1 MSNKL
6 SYIYTYNTINSE
18 KLISDPAYQ
27 RAIDERRVKRIVS
40 NFNPAIANEPK
51 VSHRNGRYYVFDG
64 QHTLAALK
72 MLNGNRH
79 LPVECKVYTGLTQQD
94 EARLFSEQNGLAR
107 GVMRNDKMKAL
118 YVAGDVD
125 VRDLHDTLEHMGI
138 TFNFSK
144 SKGDNKIVAYG
155 TALRIFTNVSREDFR
170 QIIDLIRQSWKGDAD
185 SFSNEILNGMY
196 VFYMTYKGQFDI
208 NKAIKRFGR
217 VSPLKI
223 VRDGKLYTKGGN
235 KRFAMQLVIAYN
247 RGAKARLDERLLGD

>member
-1 MSNKL
+1 MQNKKNFV
-6 SYIYTYNTINSE
+6 YRYNTINSE

-27 RAIDERRVKRIVS
+27 RPIDERRVKRIVS
-40 NFNPAIANEPK
+40 TFNPGIANEPK
-51 VSHRNGRYYVFDG
+51 VSHRNGMYYVFDG

-72 MLNGNRH
+72 MMNGNKH
-79 LPVECKVYTGLTQQD
+79 LPVNCKVFTGLTQQD

-125 VRDLHDTLEHMGI
+125 VCDLHDTLEEIGI
-138 TFNFSK
+138 TFNFTK
-144 SKGDNKIVAYG
+144 SKGEYKIVAYG
-155 TALRIFTNVSREDFR
+155 TALKIFVNVSREDFI
-170 QIIDLIRQSWKGDAD
+170 QIIELIKQSWNGDAD

-196 VFYMTYKGQFDI
+196 VFYMTYKGQFDFK
-208 NKAIKRFGR
+208 KAVGRFGR

-247 RGAKARLDERLLGD
+247 KGAKSRLDERLLGD